1 MKSNTRF
8 NTYPTFGNFLDNDAH
23 ATDNNTSS
31 AIQNGRKIH
40 LPETAQTR
48 TVARKNN
55 TNLVLDSIFYLNF
68 VSDLFNRMKLFNKI
82 SDFFRMSFHLYFSAT
97 NIVI

>member
-23 ATDNNTSS
+23 ATYNNTSS

-68 VSDLFNRMKLFNKI
+68 VSNTLIYSYETCYILKPARY
-82 SDFFRMSFHLYFSAT
+82 STSS
-97 NIVI
+97 